1 MTKKYFESLIE
12 DGQMQSEQP
21 NLQQKKEFATDE
33 IFDDVESENNLSGL
47 DNETSF
53 EQQIQRNIAPQP
65 RWWKTALMVTAGLFL
80 IAVVAQSVQWLLDSW
95 QQNQWIHFA
104 FAIVTFSVVILGV
117 VALGNEFRRLF
128 KLKRLLRLQ
137 QQSRAL
143 YQPLYQQSAVGSA
156 QQSGEQAQ
164 RLCLQIAE
172 NMQLAKDDLRLQQW
186 QKQLSEVHT
195 AEEVGYLFS
204 QNVLSDRDRQARS
217 LVSKAAAEAAIVVGI
232 SPLAVVDLFFV
243 AWRNLALINKIAA
256 LYGIEL
262 GYFSRIRLLRMVLL
276 NMAFAGATELVHDIG
291 MDWLSKDL
299 MAKLSA
305 RAAQGLGVGLLTAR
319 LGIKTMEFCRP
330 LAFQADEKPRL
341 SSIHQELLSTLK
353 STLSASVFS
362 SDKTKA
368 EMR

>member
-1 MTKKYFESLIE
+1 MTKKYFEPLIE
-12 DGQMQSEQP
+12 DGQIQSEQL

-47 DNETSF
+47 GSETGF
-53 EQQIQRNIAPQP
+53 EQQIQRNLAPQP
-65 RWWKTALMVTAGLFL
+65 RWWKTALMATAGLFL

-104 FAIVTFSVVILGV
+104 FAIVMFSVVILGV

-143 YQPLYQQSAVGSA
+143 YQQSAVGAA

-172 NMQLAKDDLRLQQW
+172 NMQLTKDDLRLQQW

-217 LVSKAAAEAAIVVGI
+217 LVSKGAAEAAIVVGI

-341 SSIHQELLSTLK
+341 SIIHQELLTSLK
-353 STLSASVFS
+353 STLSASMFS
-362 SDKTKA
+362 SDKTKT